1 MYAAIN
7 GHKEVVE
14 FLLQKGAEPDAR
26 DKVSYALAC
35 RWKFWLISD
44 VILFCQ
50 WGRTALMYAARNGH
64 ETVVEM
70 LLQDED
76 TDIHATDLVSENWQL
91 HDDDVVVL
99 CGYVLFIVECV
110 FCGEIRVGG
119 QR

>member
-1 MYAAIN
+1 LIHICGVVVGELMKDGWTALMYAAIN

-76 TDIHATDLVSENWQL
+76 TDIHATDLVSEN
-91 HDDDVVVL
+91 
-99 CGYVLFIVECV
+99 
-110 FCGEIRVGG
+110 
-119 QR
+119 